1 MPIFGDALVPPAPH
15 RPGEN
20 ALYTL
25 LGGQHKAPEEA
36 SNLPHTQGYS
46 RPRAAL
52 KAARL
57 LGAGWDGI
65 FLGVASLGHCVV
77 RSTVNSA

>member
-1 MPIFGDALVPPAPH
+1 MPIFGDALVPTAPH

-20 ALYTL
+20 ALYPL

-57 LGAGWDGI
+57 LGAGWGSV
-65 FLGVASLGHCVV
+65 FFGASSVGSWTA